1 MRFVHARRAVCGALA
16 GLVAAALVALAQPAD
31 ARSTFDSAYG
41 FDRTYNAALRLVR
54 VDMGLKITE
63 KDDKSGYFVFDY
75 SSPESGN
82 KVSSGSIQFV
92 RSPEADAPI
101 RVVVQLPA
109 MPRSH
114 EQVLVDTLIRKMRQ
128 DYGDPPERPKQPAPA
143 QPPSE
148 GGADGGEDAE

>member
-1 MRFVHARRAVCGALA
+1 MGLLQARRAVCGALV
-16 GLVAAALVALAQPAD
+16 GLVSAALIALAQPAD

-114 EQVLVDTLIRKMRQ
+114 EQVLVDSLVRKMRQ
-128 DYGDPPERPKQPAPA
+128 DYGDPPERPKQPVPA
-143 QPPSE
+143 QPPGE
-148 GGADGGEDAE
+148 GGTDGGEDAE